1 MTSAYEKLLLS
12 ELRLAVYSKGSAE
25 NVDDERMVKAMTVNE
40 NLRALGYTLN
50 AADLLRL
57 AGSASLD
64 GFYASFEQ
72 LVGQV
77 NAVPMYPDF
86 PQQVMEISEAEFRFH
101 QMVHYFSTYGMEE
114 LFGVKVSLGWLP
126 QMASTQKVKAD
137 ETLLDAKVLE
147 LVDENDMYLEAARR
161 ILRKRE
167 RMTLPEAEIIEEA
180 VVHLSQQEL
189 LSLEIPFKENLRLLA
204 YAVFHR
210 MEGDEALSVLHGLH
224 QHTGDVLE
232 SIAFLL
238 RRQKYHFRTSQ
249 KRLLVKLIE
258 TYPVKD
264 WRANVILSNKKAQQ
278 SLMLLNHL
286 DYSMYSRSA
295 EHMAVVDSLRD
306 GELHSWEGQARC
318 LLSGKADGALD
329 FVAKRPGM
337 LLRMV
342 AWLIRIG
349 YDAEAIVSHLCHGAA
364 MLSVQTLVTVLNF
377 FGSNAASHREESS
390 DVYDVL
396 EKTLLRRLSLMNTCL
411 HSKKVFLDEGG
422 MNLAM
427 STLKCSGKSA
437 EGGYV
442 PSGTVYKIPDNVR
455 YVRFFVYWDDRD
467 RVDVDLHAAAMGKY
481 GYVERIG
488 WNNSFRENGIVFSGD
503 ITHSDAAEYIDVDLN
518 SSVQRVAF
526 NIHLFSGKHSFGN
539 IRTCFT
545 GLMAVNSISKDVALY
560 NAANCFFSTELR
572 SNARNL
578 SYGYLDIANRTLVF
592 TGMPLEEAPSEW
604 YHLEEPDVGRMN
616 IARYLELLLE
626 AQDCTVVQSREEAD
640 TVLVVEK
647 PQQACEVSLIDNNYF
662 MDAQV
667 DRK

>member
-1 MTSAYEKLLLS
+1 MKSAYEKLLFS

-40 NLRALGYTLN
+40 NLRTLGYTLN
-50 AADLLRL
+50 AADLLHL

-64 GFYASFEQ
+64 GFYASIEGMI
-72 LVGQV
+72 GQV
-77 NAVPMYPDF
+77 KAVPMYPDF

-101 QMVHYFSTYGMEE
+101 QLVHYFSTYGIER
-114 LFGVKVSLGWLP
+114 LYGVKVSRGWLP
-126 QMASTQKVKAD
+126 QVESAEKVKAD

-147 LVDENDMYLEAARR
+147 LVDEAAMYLEAARR

-167 RMTLPEAEIIEEA
+167 RMTLPEAEIIAEA
-180 VVHLSQQEL
+180 VSHLTEEEL
-189 LSLEIPFKENLRLLA
+189 LSLEIPFKENLHLLA
-204 YAVFHR
+204 YAVFTH
-210 MEGDEALSVLHGLH
+210 MDSENALSVLHGLH
-224 QHTGDVLE
+224 QHTGDVLG
-232 SIAFLL
+232 SIAYLL
-238 RRQKYHFRTSQ
+238 KRQKYHFRTSQ

-286 DYSMYSRSA
+286 DYSIYSRSA

-318 LLSGKADGALD
+318 LLSSKADGALD
-329 FVAKRPGM
+329 FVARRPGM

-349 YDAEAIVSHLCHGAA
+349 YDAKAIVSHLNSGAA
-364 MLSVQTLVTVLNF
+364 SLSVQTLVTVLNF
-377 FGSNAASHREESS
+377 FGSNAASDREESS
-390 DVYDVL
+390 AVYDVL
-396 EKTLLRRLSLMNTCL
+396 EKTLQRRLSLMNTCL
-411 HSKKVFLDEGG
+411 RGRKVFLDEGG
-422 MNLAM
+422 MDLAL
-427 STLKCSGKSA
+427 STLKCNGKSA

-467 RVDVDLHAAAMGKY
+467 RVDIDLHAAAMGIP
-481 GYVERIG
+481 GYIQRIG
-488 WNNSFRENGIVFSGD
+488 WNNRFREDGIVFSGD
-503 ITHSDAAEYIDVDLN
+503 ITHSNAAEYIDVDLN
-518 SSVQRVAF
+518 AAVKRVAF
-526 NIHLFSGKHSFGN
+526 NIHLFSGKHCFGE
-539 IRTCFT
+539 IDTCFT
-545 GLMAVNSISKDVALY
+545 GLMAVQSIGKDVALY

-572 SNARNL
+572 SDARNM
-578 SYGYLDIANRTLVF
+578 SYGYLDVANRTLVF
-592 TGMPLEEAPSEW
+592 TGIPLEEAPGLW

-616 IARYLELLLE
+616 IARYLALLLK
-626 AQDCTVVQSREEAD
+626 AQGCTVVQSREEAD

-662 MDAQV
+662 MDAPV
-667 DRK
+667 NRE